1 MLCKGS
7 MQYQLRQMNTSQ
19 TVDRQSHSVVNRN
32 HARLM
37 QHLRLKQEY
46 HYFKNTKQRICI
58 DTCTGKSQWL
68 RYRMTLLVTLKSHL
82 VHRWVDDWIDC
93 FRRGENGPPFI
104 DYCTGGLVSIYVRE

>member
-7 MQYQLRQMNTSQ
+7 TQYQLRRMNTSQ

-46 HYFKNTKQRICI
+46 RYFKNTKRSIRI

-68 RYRMTLLVTLKSHL
+68 RNRMTLLVTLKVTL
-82 VHRWVDDWIDC
+82 
-93 FRRGENGPPFI
+93 GAQMG
-104 DYCTGGLVSIYVRE
+104 